1 MSQAPGFPVRGGVRA
16 THRVS
21 YLCCGVFLYFVCLRP
36 VFYVPNAAS
45 VSRLSIPDC
54 TFGFL

>member
-16 THRVS
+16 THRLS
-21 YLCCGVFLYFVCLRP
+21 YLCCGVFLCFVCLRA

-45 VSRLSIPDC
+45 VSRLSIIDL
-54 TFGFL
+54 TII

>member
-1 MSQAPGFPVRGGVRA
+1 MSQAPGLPVRGGVRA

-21 YLCCGVFLYFVCLRP
+21 YLCCGVFLCFVCLRP

-45 VSRLSIPDC
+45 ACDIYAVSAS
-54 TFGFL
+54 